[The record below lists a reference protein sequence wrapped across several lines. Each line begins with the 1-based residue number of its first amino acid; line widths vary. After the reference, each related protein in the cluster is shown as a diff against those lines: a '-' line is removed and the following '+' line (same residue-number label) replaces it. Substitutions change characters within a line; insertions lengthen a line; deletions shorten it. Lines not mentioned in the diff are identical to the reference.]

1 MAKFNKLR
9 AKAAVR
15 SAIATQTR
23 PNGVT
28 FEGAPGFE
36 RDAKSELFLLAVA
49 NMVGQ
54 DEFYEGAADRD
65 DRYHRLIAEV
75 AVSDPDWIVRFLTW
89 LRAEAN
95 MRSASMV
102 GALHAAWAMVGAGL
116 PGSRQVVAGALQRAD
131 EPGEAL
137 AYWMTTHGRAVP
149 KPVKRGIAD
158 AARRLY
164 TEYALLKYDTG
175 SKGFRFGDV
184 VDLTHPTPT
193 APWQGDLFA
202 WALAR
207 RHQRDQ
213 AIPESLAMVGAN
225 ARLRAEAAGDPR
237 TLLDPGALKAAGMT
251 WEDVLSLAG
260 STVDKS
266 ALWTALIPSMGY
278 MALLRNLRNFDDAGV
293 PDAVAAEVAA
303 RLADPDRV
311 AASRQ
316 FPFRFLAAY
325 RAAAKSLRWSHALER
340 ALHASL
346 ANVPAL
352 PGRSLILVDLSGSMY
367 GRAAKSELTRADV
380 AKVFGAALALRT
392 DEPTLAWFD
401 NTSGQVQVPK
411 GTSLLALVE
420 SFPRAGGGTSTG
432 AAVQRWYKGH
442 DRVVIVTDEQA
453 HYTGHGNV
461 AAAVPN
467 HIPVYTWN
475 LGGYRRGH
483 APSGLGTRHTFGG
496 PTDQG
501 FRVIPLLERGQD
513 AGWPF

>member
-1 MAKFNKLR
+1 MGEEAVMAKFNKLR
-9 AKAAVR
+9 AKVAVR

-213 AIPESLAMVGAN
+213 AIPESL
-225 ARLRAEAAGDPR
+225 R
-237 TLLDPGALKAAGMT
+237 
-251 WEDVLSLAG
+251 
-260 STVDKS
+260 
-266 ALWTALIPSMGY
+266 
-278 MALLRNLRNFDDAGV
+278 
-293 PDAVAAEVAA
+293 
-303 RLADPDRV
+303 
-311 AASRQ
+311 
-316 FPFRFLAAY
+316 
-325 RAAAKSLRWSHALER
+325 
-340 ALHASL
+340 
-346 ANVPAL
+346 
-352 PGRSLILVDLSGSMY
+352 
-367 GRAAKSELTRADV
+367 
-380 AKVFGAALALRT
+380 
-392 DEPTLAWFD
+392 
-401 NTSGQVQVPK
+401 
-411 GTSLLALVE
+411 
-420 SFPRAGGGTSTG
+420 
-432 AAVQRWYKGH
+432 
-442 DRVVIVTDEQA
+442 
-453 HYTGHGNV
+453 
-461 AAAVPN
+461 
-467 HIPVYTWN
+467 
-475 LGGYRRGH
+475 
-483 APSGLGTRHTFGG
+483 
-496 PTDQG
+496 
-501 FRVIPLLERGQD
+501 
-513 AGWPF
+513 